1 MYKLCEEKKETKNEL
16 TFPTKLEIFSIS
28 FGQMIDLPKKMIAD
42 TMHGCEICKAN
53 LCMLVF

>member
-1 MYKLCEEKKETKNEL
+1 MYNLCEEKKEIKNEL

-28 FGQMIDLPKKMIAD
+28 FGQMIELPKEMLVD

-53 LCMLVF
+53 LCMLGF